1 MCRIPGTWHDSST
14 VNITVEEF
22 YQHRK
27 EKRSWP
33 WLLENRVSDCWITVL
48 GTAEEPCHRLL
59 NNRASDYWRIAPVTV
74 EESCQRLLNNR
85 ARDCWTI
92 VPVTVEQSCQPLL
105 NNCAS
110 ECWTIVPVT
119 VEESCQPL
127 LNNRASDCWRI
138 VPVTVER
145 PGQTFLKLVKGH
157 FPSSNTFH
165 DCSGT
170 RTHNQLIRKRTL
182 NHLAISV

>member
-1 MCRIPGTWHDSST
+1 MCRIPGARHDSST
-14 VNITVEEF
+14 VNITAEEF
-22 YQHRK
+22 CQHRK
-27 EKRSWP
+27 NKN
-33 WLLENRVSDCWITVL
+33 LD
-48 GTAEEPCHRLL
+48 
-59 NNRASDYWRIAPVTV
+59 
-74 EESCQRLLNNR
+74 
-85 ARDCWTI
+85 RDCWRI
-92 VPVTVEQSCQPLL
+92 VPVTVEQSCQWLSNNRTNDCWIIVPATVEESCQPLL
-105 NNCAS
+105 HICAS
-110 ECWTIVPVT
+110 DCSTIVPVT